1 MRPAEVGHRLS
12 DQELWD
18 SAIAGLPEAFGQ
30 LFDRHHRA
38 IYNYCFRRSGSWTI
52 AEDLTATVFLEVWR
66 TRRKMTLQAGSLL
79 PWLYGVA
86 TRVSGR
92 QVRSTTRQAAAFSR
106 LAGREDSVADDPAE
120 DVVDRLEGEQ
130 QMRAILRS
138 FTKLPQ
144 REQDVLAL
152 ALFGE
157 LDYADIS
164 VALGIP
170 VGTVRS
176 RLSRGRARLKQIVD
190 QSQTQEEGGHR

>member
-1 MRPAEVGHRLS
+1 MTPAEVGRRLS

-18 SAIAGLPEAFGQ
+18 SAVAGLPDAFGQ
-30 LFDRHHRA
+30 LFDRHQQA
-38 IYNYCFRRSGSWTI
+38 IYNYCFRRSGSWSI

-86 TRVSGR
+86 TRLSGR
-92 QVRSTTRQAAAFSR
+92 QARSIRRQAAAFSR
-106 LAGREDSVADDPAE
+106 LARRDDSVGDSAE
-120 DVVDRLEGEQ
+120 DIIDRLDSER
-130 QMRAILRS
+130 QMRDILRS
-138 FTKLPQ
+138 FKKLPQ

-176 RLSRGRARLKQIVD
+176 RLSRGRARLKEIVD
-190 QSQTQEEGGHR
+190 QSRTQENGGH